1 MLEIYLE
8 LVKDDYVII
17 FEEYLKIIKE
27 KEYKKEVLKKCK
39 EQYSKKKYK
48 NISIEIKDIS
58 KWEKGLLEI
67 KDFSFLKNKGEV
79 NILLNEGLDI
89 EICKLENFDNIIE
102 ELYRIRDL
110 IINNSKLKNDMYK
123 ISYLIKYISMFI
135 QYNKIPL
142 IKLKEGIELT
152 NEEEKLLE
160 KDKTLECILTKKAVC
175 QGYSL
180 IFYYICTLLKINSA
194 VVSRKYERFKISFF
208 KFS

>member
-39 EQYSKKKYK
+39 EQYSKKKYR

-58 KWEKGLLEI
+58 KWKKGLLEI

-175 QGYSL
+175 QVYSL

>member
-39 EQYSKKKYK
+39 EQYSKKKYR

-58 KWEKGLLEI
+58 KWKKGLLEI

-123 ISYLIKYISMFI
+123 ISYLIKYISI
-135 QYNKIPL
+135 SC
-142 IKLKEGIELT
+142 
-152 NEEEKLLE
+152 EK
-160 KDKTLECILTKKAVC
+160 
-175 QGYSL
+175 
-180 IFYYICTLLKINSA
+180 
-194 VVSRKYERFKISFF
+194 
-208 KFS
+208 

>member
-1 MLEIYLE
+1 MLEILYLE

-142 IKLKEGIELT
+142 IK
-152 NEEEKLLE
+152 
-160 KDKTLECILTKKAVC
+160 
-175 QGYSL
+175 
-180 IFYYICTLLKINSA
+180 
-194 VVSRKYERFKISFF
+194 
-208 KFS
+208 